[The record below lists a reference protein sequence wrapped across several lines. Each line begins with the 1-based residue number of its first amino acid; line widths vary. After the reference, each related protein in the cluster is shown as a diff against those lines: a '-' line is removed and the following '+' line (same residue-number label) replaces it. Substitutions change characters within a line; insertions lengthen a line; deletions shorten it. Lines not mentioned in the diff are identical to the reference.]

1 MTPLHPTTAQ
11 IVPVRRDGEGPCLF
25 AVHSIAGELTWLPP
39 LAAGLRRPRPVYG
52 FAAPGLYDARPGFS
66 TVEAMACAYLDA
78 ASEVQPEGPL
88 LLCGYSFGGVIAF
101 EMARQASMR
110 GREVARLLLLD
121 SYAPASPPIR
131 ALPRWSSNGTL
142 VQLAANLIGR
152 QWAMQTPAGRGETL
166 LASGSLV
173 ELTPDARLEHA
184 ATHLCAHAGVP
195 YSSTT
200 LIQHLRRGM
209 AVMNG
214 HVEMLRRYRP
224 EPLGPGPSVLFVR
237 ASLGFIS
244 DDNPLQLPRILM
256 REPDPLH
263 GWGELLPAPIRQV
276 DVLAEHFFLTVPP
289 SLERV
294 VEALDVALST

>member
-1 MTPLHPTTAQ
+1 
-11 IVPVRRDGEGPCLF
+11 LF

-39 LAAGLRRPRPVYG
+39 LAAGLRPARPVYG
-52 FAAPGLYDARPGFS
+52 FAAPGLYDARPPFA
-66 TVEAMACAYLDA
+66 TVEEMACAYLDA
-78 ASEVQPEGPL
+78 ACEVQREGPL

-101 EMARQASMR
+101 EMARQASGR
-110 GREVARLLLLD
+110 GREVAELLLLD

-152 QWAMQTPAGRGETL
+152 QWAATQT
-166 LASGSLV
+166 LAPGSLV
-173 ELTPDARLEHA
+173 ELTPDARLEAA

-195 YSSTT
+195 YSAST

-209 AVMNG
+209 AVMDA

-224 EPLGPGPSVLFVR
+224 ERLDPGPRVSFVR

-244 DDNPLQLPRILM
+244 EDNPLQLPRILM

-263 GWGELLPAPIRQV
+263 GWGELLPAPIHEV
-276 DVLAEHFFLTVPP
+276 EVLAEHFFLTLPP

-294 VEALDVALST
+294 VDVLNDALPT